1 MGMTG
6 AEVLLDELRY
16 ARASRGLSQD
26 DFGKL
31 ISYSGTHVSAV
42 ETGSRP
48 PTGDYAAAIDRALK
62 TGGMFVRL
70 LDRLS
75 DLDAAPLW
83 LREWITYEQQAR
95 RLRWCEVAWVPGL
108 LQTEA
113 YARAVFGSD
122 GRISAD
128 EVETRVAKRVAR
140 QQILAGDDPPH
151 LVAVL
156 DDAVL
161 RRPVGGPAV
170 MREQLFHLARLNED
184 RRRVRIHVVP
194 RGVGAYA
201 GLDGPFVVA
210 TLADLIDVGY
220 LDNRLRGQVVERAA
234 EVAALREQWEAI
246 LAEALTL
253 QQSTELMMEVAKSW
267 T

>member
-1 MGMTG
+1 MTMTA
-6 AEVLLDELRY
+6 AEVLLDELRH

-48 PTGDYAAAIDRALK
+48 PTGDYAASIDRALK
-62 TGGMFVRL
+62 TGGMFARL

-75 DLDAAPLW
+75 ELDAAPLW
-83 LREWITYEQQAR
+83 LREWITFEQQAR
-95 RLRWCEVAWVPGL
+95 TLRWYEVAWVPGL

-122 GRISAD
+122 GRISAE
-128 EVETRVAKRVAR
+128 EVETRVAKRLAR
-140 QQILAGDDPPH
+140 QQILASDDPPH

-170 MREQLFHLARLNED
+170 MREQLFHLAQLSQH

-210 TLADLIDVGY
+210 TLADLVDVGY
-220 LDNRLRGQVVERAA
+220 LDNRLRGQVVERTP

-253 QQSTELMMEVAKSW
+253 QQSSELITEVAKSW

>member
-1 MGMTG
+1 MGMTA
-6 AEVLLDELRY
+6 AEILLDELRH

-26 DFGKL
+26 DFGRL

-48 PTGDYAAAIDRALK
+48 PTGDYAIAIDRALK
-62 TGGMFVRL
+62 TGGLFGRL

-83 LREWITYEQQAR
+83 LREWITFEQQAR
-95 RLRWCEVAWVPGL
+95 TLRWCEVAWVPGL

-113 YARAVFGSD
+113 YARAVFASD
-122 GRISAD
+122 GRISAE
-128 EVETRVAKRVAR
+128 EVETRVAGRLAR
-140 QQILAGDDPPH
+140 QQILTSDDPPH

-161 RRPVGGPAV
+161 RRPVGGAAV
-170 MREQLFHLARLNED
+170 MREQLFHLAQLNQD

-201 GLDGPFVVA
+201 GLDGPFVLA
-210 TLADLIDVGY
+210 TLPDLVDVGY
-220 LDNRLRGQVVERAA
+220 LDNRLRGQVVERTA

-253 QQSTELMMEVAKSW
+253 QQSTELITEVAKSW